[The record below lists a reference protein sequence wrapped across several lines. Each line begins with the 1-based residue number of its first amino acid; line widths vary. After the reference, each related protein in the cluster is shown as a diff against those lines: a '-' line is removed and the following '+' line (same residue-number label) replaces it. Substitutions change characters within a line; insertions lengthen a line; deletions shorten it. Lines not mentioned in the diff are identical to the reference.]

1 MRIVG
6 RSYKRRPRSDEI
18 SGATKDRAYSPA
30 NLSNGGAYDIVCCA
44 VVGLMFPGLEAR
56 SHVGQRRGDASN
68 KKLPT
73 FFIVFLRRLIYDCT
87 VF

>member
-6 RSYKRRPRSDEI
+6 RSYIRRARSEEI
-18 SGATKDRAYSPA
+18 LGTTKDRAYSPA

-56 SHVGQRRGDASN
+56 SHVCQRRGDASN
-68 KKLPT
+68 KKGTNIFHCFSPKAH
-73 FFIVFLRRLIYDCT
+73 I
-87 VF
+87 